1 MEENMQSSRVKVTE
15 TAFSFREEHYEFLF
29 QVGWE
34 DDGH

>member
-1 MEENMQSSRVKVTE
+1 MEEDMQSSPVKATE

-34 DDGH
+34 DDCH